1 MALFDN
7 DNVMAGT
14 RSTLT
19 SDNMIVIVME
29 LSCRYSVS
37 FKLLPVIICV

>member
-19 SDNMIVIVME
+19 SDNNYDSDSYGAE
-29 LSCRYSVS
+29 L
-37 FKLLPVIICV
+37 